1 MAKKSELMKQ
11 DQGQEQV
18 QEQAQAS
25 PSKTKEVQVL
35 EVPNSSSWLT
45 DYDLGAKMDDLRAKY
60 TLKSVYIGHRGVVIE
75 IFK

>member
-1 MAKKSELMKQ
+1 MAKKKEQ
-11 DQGQEQV
+11 EQEQNQEQV
-18 QEQAQAS
+18 QESLPKA
-25 PSKTKEVQVL
+25 KEVQVL

-60 TLKSVYIGHRGVVIE
+60 SLKSVYISHRGVVVE